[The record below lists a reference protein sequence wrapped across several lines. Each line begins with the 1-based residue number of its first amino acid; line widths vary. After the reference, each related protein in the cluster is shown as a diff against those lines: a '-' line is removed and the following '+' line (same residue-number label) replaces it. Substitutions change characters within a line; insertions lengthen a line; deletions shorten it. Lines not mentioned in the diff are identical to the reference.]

1 MKKGIALLLAV
12 VMLLSLVACGK
23 TEPSGNTGNT
33 EQPNKYTYDSGSLE
47 SMLTF
52 IKTTGETAATDT
64 TNQAEA
70 LIEKLGDS
78 YSTYNANKA
87 DVTAFFESAQTRS
100 TELYTAFQACSID
113 YFKCV
118 AKQGLDDYSTWDD
131 AMSEFY
137 DEWDDAMGDYYDAW
151 DEAYGDI
158 YDTCD
163 DLISDASDELE
174 YDEYSDAWSAMYDE
188 YSDAWSA
195 MYEAYSDAWS
205 KTYSDYSSVWSGF
218 YGGDTDVDAIL
229 AAAEK
234 EDNKKDDNEDD
245 NKETTGDDDS
255 SSSVSYSDIESK
267 IETEV
272 ETTLTALTTEWE
284 SLSADIDSY
293 DTYMAKAAEI
303 KAFYEKVNSTSARL
317 CLKMCSYSIEYAEA
331 ILASGKSTDDMY
343 SDMSELYDVIYDE
356 ACGDIYDG
364 IYDGLLDDMYDLL
377 YNGALKDRP
386 EGVEYKDW
394 SEPRSNEY
402 KQWSDTRS
410 DAYEQWSDARSDIY
424 GFWSD
429 LRSELWG
436 DDMDGAKDEVAD
448 FRKDIEKQ
456 VGKID
461 SDTTAPAETTDT
473 NTDEIRAEFKAA
485 MDSYEAFFDEY
496 VAIMKK
502 YKENPTDMSILADY
516 ATYMGQYADMM
527 QKFEAWENE
536 DLNKAELAYY
546 IDVQARITKKLLEVA

>member
-1 MKKGIALLLAV
+1 MKKVIALLLAV
-12 VMLLSLVACGK
+12 AMLLLLAACGK
-23 TEPSGNTGNT
+23 TESSGNTGNT
-33 EQPNKYTYDSGSLE
+33 DHPNKYSYDTGSLE

-52 IKTTGETAATDT
+52 IKTTGETACTDT
-64 TNQAEA
+64 TNQAEV
-70 LIEKLGDS
+70 LIKKLGDS
-78 YSTYNANKA
+78 YTTYNSNKNE
-87 DVTAFFESAQTRS
+87 VTAFFASAQTRS
-100 TELYTAFQACSID
+100 AELYAAFQACSID

-131 AMSEFY
+131 AMGEFY
-137 DEWDDAMGDYYDAW
+137 DAWDDAMGDYYDAW

-188 YSDAWSA
+188 YSDAWAA

-218 YGGDTDVDAIL
+218 YGGETDVDNIL

-234 EDNKKDDNEDD
+234 DDNKDDNEDD

-272 ETTLTALTTEWE
+272 ETTLSALTAEWE
-284 SLSADIDSY
+284 VLSAGIDSY
-293 DTYMAKAAEI
+293 ETYMAKAAEI
-303 KAFYEKVNSTSARL
+303 EAFYEKVNSTSATL
-317 CLKMCSYSIEYAEA
+317 CLNMCSYSIEYAEA

-343 SDMSELYDVIYDE
+343 SDMSELYDAIYDE
-356 ACGDIYDG
+356 ACDDIYDG
-364 IYDGLLDDMYDLL
+364 IYDGLLDDMYDIL

-386 EGVEYKDW
+386 DGVEYKDW

-424 GFWSD
+424 DFWSD
-429 LRSELWG
+429 LRSKLWG

-456 VGKID
+456 TSKID
-461 SDTTAPAETTDT
+461 SDTTTPVETT
-473 NTDEIRAEFKAA
+473 NTTTVDIRSDFKAA
-485 MDSYEAFFDEY
+485 MDSYEKFFDEY

-502 YKENPTDMSILADY
+502 YKEDPTDMSILADY
-516 ATYMGQYADMM
+516 ATYMAQYADTMK
-527 QKFEAWENE
+527 KFEKWENE
-536 DLNKAELAYY
+536 HLNQAEIQYY
-546 IDVQARITKKLLEVA
+546 IEVQGRISNKLLEAA